1 MAKYYKAQK
10 YKTGQTGLMSSSYLM
25 AEFASELDSSNS
37 VCQYG
42 RMIRHARHFYVVV
55 ELLLELLLDFRSTI
69 ASCRSTIL
77 RRKQL
82 EKRRNF

>member
-25 AEFASELDSSNS
+25 AELASELDSSNS

-42 RMIRHARHFYVVV
+42 LT
-55 ELLLELLLDFRSTI
+55 EE
-69 ASCRSTIL
+69 
-77 RRKQL
+77 
-82 EKRRNF
+82 EKSRQGAVHK